1 MNFVKQ
7 LFPIVTSYK
16 KWFIL
21 GTIILIFAVGFE
33 LLGPLV
39 AMYIID
45 HYVKSSANELINLEP
60 VLMLLSLFFTIS
72 VIHAVLSYF
81 QTIVLQR
88 AGSEVIKDLRIQ
100 LFEHVQKL
108 PIKYFDNLPAGKVV
122 ARITNDTQM
131 ILELFT
137 VILPNFLAAFITVFA
152 IIIAIFFINIPIGF
166 VALITVPIILVW
178 LIWYKKVTGT
188 YNHEIREKNSDMNAL
203 INESINGMNII
214 QAFKQ
219 ESQILKDFD
228 EMNQSYLNNYKKI
241 IQFDSLTE
249 HNLLNTIRSVVFLL
263 LIVVFGTQFLS
274 GAVAISV
281 GTLYILI
288 NYLTRLFD
296 PLFGVLNVLGQL
308 EQARVS
314 CVRVFEMMNIKEEKT
329 PERVLNLPNRIEG
342 NVRFKNVFFAYNEDK
357 YVLKDI
363 NIEVNRGQ
371 TVALVGHTGSGKSS
385 IMNLL
390 FRFYDPTKGVI
401 EIDGLPTIN
410 MDKRDMRMHM
420 GIVLQD
426 PYLYTGTI
434 LSNITLNDP
443 RVTREQAINSLN
455 AVGGDRVLEHFAKG
469 IDEPVI
475 ERGRTLS
482 SGQRQII
489 SFARALAFNPE
500 ILILDEA
507 TSSIDSETEAMIQKA
522 TNILSKNR
530 TSFIIAHRLSTIR
543 DADQIIVLDKG
554 AIIER
559 GTHEALIEKRGQY
572 FNMYQM
578 QSLSNEI

>member
-1 MNFVKQ
+1 MSVIKQ
-7 LFPIVTSYK
+7 LTPYVSKYK
-16 KWFIL
+16 SKFII
-21 GTIILIFAVGFE
+21 GTIILVFAVLFE
-33 LLGPLV
+33 LTGPLI

-45 HYVKSSANELINLEP
+45 HYVKTSAEQIIQLRP
-60 VLMLLSLFFTIS
+60 VLLLLSLFFAVS
-72 VIHAVLSYF
+72 FIHAVLSYF

-88 AGSEVIKDLRIQ
+88 AGSDVIKELRIK
-100 LFEHVQKL
+100 LFKHVQQL

-137 VILPNFLAAFITVFA
+137 VILPNFLSAFITMAGV
-152 IIIAIFFINIPIGF
+152 IIAIFFINVQIGF
-166 VALITVPIILVW
+166 IALVTIPFVMLWLV
-178 LIWYKKVTGT
+178 WYKKVTGK
-188 YNHEIREKNSDMNAL
+188 YNYVIREKNSDMNAL

-219 ESQILKDFD
+219 EKQIMSDFD
-228 EMNQSYLNNYKKI
+228 KMNDTYLNNYKKI

-249 HNLLNTIRSVVFLL
+249 HNLLGTIRSIIFLL
-263 LIVVFGTQFLS
+263 LIVVFGTQFLNAS
-274 GAVAISV
+274 VAISV
-281 GTLYILI
+281 GTLYILV
-288 NYLTRLFD
+288 NYITRLFD

-314 CVRVFEMMNIKEEKT
+314 CVRVFEMMNVEKEEIPKH
-329 PERVLNLPNRIEG
+329 LIKLPQKING
-342 NVRFKNVFFAYNEDK
+342 TVNFKDVSFAYKDDD
-357 YVLKDI
+357 YVLQNI
-363 NIEVNRGQ
+363 NINVKQGQ
-371 TVALVGHTGSGKSS
+371 TIALVGHTGSGKSS

-390 FRFYDPTKGVI
+390 FRFYDPTHGTI
-401 EIDGLPTIN
+401 EIDGIPTIQ
-410 MDKRDMRMHM
+410 MDKRDMRKHM

-434 LSNITLNDP
+434 LSNITLDDP
-443 RVTREQAINSLN
+443 RITREQAIASLN
-455 AVGGDRVLEHFAKG
+455 AVGGDRVLEHFTKG

-507 TSSIDSETEAMIQKA
+507 TSSIDSETEAVIQKA
-522 TNILSKNR
+522 MTVLSKDR
-530 TSFIIAHRLSTIR
+530 TSFIIAHRLSTIKN
-543 DADQIIVLDKG
+543 ADQIIVLDKG
-554 AIIER
+554 EIIEQ
-559 GTHEALIEKRGQY
+559 GTHDELIQLEGQY
-572 FNMYQM
+572 HNMYQM
-578 QSLSNEI
+578 QSLSLE

>member
-1 MNFVKQ
+1 MSIVNQ
-7 LFPIVTSYK
+7 LFPFVSKYK
-16 KWFIL
+16 KRFII
-21 GTIILIFAVGFE
+21 GIVILIGAVGFE

-45 HYVKSSANELINLEP
+45 HYVKTSAAQIIQLRP
-60 VLMLLSLFFTIS
+60 VLLLLSLFFVVS
-72 VIHAVLSYF
+72 LIHAILSYF
-81 QTIVLQR
+81 QTLVLQR
-88 AGSEVIKDLRIQ
+88 AGSDVIKELRIK

-137 VILPNFLAAFITVFA
+137 VILPNFISAFITMIGV
-152 IIIAIFFINIPIGF
+152 IIAIFFINTKIGLIALVTIPF
-166 VALITVPIILVW
+166 VMLW
-178 LIWYKKVTGT
+178 LLWYKKVTGK
-188 YNHEIREKNSDMNAL
+188 YNYLIREKNSDMNAL

-219 ESQILKDFD
+219 EKQIMDDFD
-228 EMNQSYLNNYKKI
+228 EMNQAYLNNYKKI

-249 HNLLNTIRSVVFLL
+249 HNLLSTIRSIVFLM
-263 LIVVFGTQFLS
+263 LIVVFGTQFLNS
-274 GAVAISV
+274 SVAISV
-281 GTLYILI
+281 GTLYILV
-288 NYLTRLFD
+288 NYITRLFD

-314 CVRVFEMMNIKEEKT
+314 CVRVFEMMNVSEEKM
-329 PERVLNLPNRIEG
+329 PEHQVQLPEKIEG
-342 NVRFKNVFFAYNEDK
+342 TVHFKDVSFAYNEGE
-357 YVLKDI
+357 YVLENI
-363 NIEVNRGQ
+363 NLEVDKGQ
-371 TVALVGHTGSGKSS
+371 TIALVGHTGSGKSS

-390 FRFYDPTKGVI
+390 FRFYDPTVGTI
-401 EIDGLPTIN
+401 EIDGIPTIKTE
-410 MDKRDMRMHM
+410 KRDMRKHM

-434 LSNITLNDP
+434 LSNITLDDP
-443 RVTREQAINSLN
+443 KVTREKAVESLN
-455 AVGGDRVLEHFAKG
+455 AVGGDRVLEHFKKG

-489 SFARALAFNPE
+489 SFARALAFDPE

-507 TSSIDSETEAMIQKA
+507 TSSIDSETEEIIQKA
-522 TNILSKNR
+522 MTVLSKGR
-530 TSFIIAHRLSTIR
+530 TSFIIAHRLSTIKN
-543 DADQIIVLDKG
+543 ADQIIVLDKG
-554 AIIER
+554 RIIEK
-559 GTHEALIEKRGQY
+559 GNHDELIKSEGQY
-572 FNMYQM
+572 YKMYQM
-578 QSLSNEI
+578 QSLTD

>member
-1 MNFVKQ
+1 MSIVNQ
-7 LFPIVTSYK
+7 LFPFVSKYK
-16 KWFIL
+16 KRFII
-21 GTIILIFAVGFE
+21 GIVILIGAVGFE

-45 HYVKSSANELINLEP
+45 HYVKTSASKIIQLRP
-60 VLMLLSLFFTIS
+60 VLLLLSLFFVVS
-72 VIHAVLSYF
+72 LIHAILSYF
-81 QTIVLQR
+81 QTLVLQR
-88 AGSEVIKDLRIQ
+88 AGSDVIKELRIK

-137 VILPNFLAAFITVFA
+137 VILPNFISAFITMIGV
-152 IIIAIFFINIPIGF
+152 IIAIFFINTKIGLI
-166 VALITVPIILVW
+166 ALITIPFVMLW
-178 LIWYKKVTGT
+178 LLWYKKVTGK
-188 YNHEIREKNSDMNAL
+188 YNYVIREKNSDMNAL

-219 ESQILKDFD
+219 EKQIMNDFD
-228 EMNQSYLNNYKKI
+228 EMNQAYLNNYKKI

-249 HNLLNTIRSVVFLL
+249 HNLLSTIRSIVFLM
-263 LIVVFGTQFLS
+263 LIVVFGTQFLNS
-274 GAVAISV
+274 SVAISV
-281 GTLYILI
+281 GTLYILV
-288 NYLTRLFD
+288 NYITRLFD

-314 CVRVFEMMNIKEEKT
+314 CVRVFEMMNVSEEKM
-329 PERVLNLPNRIEG
+329 PEHKIQLPEKIEG
-342 NVRFKNVFFAYNEDK
+342 HVHFNDVSFAYSEGE
-357 YVLKDI
+357 YVLENI
-363 NIEVNRGQ
+363 NLEVDKGQ
-371 TVALVGHTGSGKSS
+371 TIALVGHTGSGKSS

-390 FRFYDPTKGVI
+390 FRFYDPTDGTI
-401 EIDGLPTIN
+401 EIDGIPTIKT
-410 MDKRDMRMHM
+410 DKRDMRKHM

-434 LSNITLNDP
+434 LSNITLDDP
-443 RVTREQAINSLN
+443 KVTREKAVESLN
-455 AVGGDRVLEHFAKG
+455 AVGGDRVLEHFKKG

-489 SFARALAFNPE
+489 SFARALAFDPE

-507 TSSIDSETEAMIQKA
+507 TSSIDSETEEIIQKA
-522 TNILSKNR
+522 MTVLSKGR
-530 TSFIIAHRLSTIR
+530 TSFIIAHRLSTIKN
-543 DADQIIVLDKG
+543 ADQIIVLDKG
-554 AIIER
+554 RIIEK
-559 GTHEALIEKRGQY
+559 GNHDELIKLEGQY
-572 FNMYQM
+572 YKMYQM
-578 QSLSNEI
+578 QSLTD

>member
-1 MNFVKQ
+1 VSIVNQ
-7 LFPIVTSYK
+7 LFPFVSKYK
-16 KWFIL
+16 KRFII
-21 GTIILIFAVGFE
+21 GIVILIGAVGFE

-45 HYVKSSANELINLEP
+45 HYVKTSASQIIQLRP
-60 VLMLLSLFFTIS
+60 VLLLLSLFFVVS
-72 VIHAVLSYF
+72 LIHAILSYF
-81 QTIVLQR
+81 QTLVLQR
-88 AGSEVIKDLRIQ
+88 AGSDVIKELRIK

-137 VILPNFLAAFITVFA
+137 VILPNFISAFITMIGV
-152 IIIAIFFINIPIGF
+152 IIAIFFINTKIGLIALVTIPF
-166 VALITVPIILVW
+166 VMLW
-178 LIWYKKVTGT
+178 LLWYKKVTGK
-188 YNHEIREKNSDMNAL
+188 YNYVIREKNSDMNAL

-219 ESQILKDFD
+219 EKQIMNDFD
-228 EMNQSYLNNYKKI
+228 EMNQAYLNNYKKI

-249 HNLLNTIRSVVFLL
+249 HNLLSTIRSIVFLM
-263 LIVVFGTQFLS
+263 LIVVFGTQFLNS
-274 GAVAISV
+274 SVAISV
-281 GTLYILI
+281 GTLYILV
-288 NYLTRLFD
+288 NYITRLFD

-314 CVRVFEMMNIKEEKT
+314 CVRVFEMMNVSEEKM
-329 PERVLNLPNRIEG
+329 PEHKIQLPKKIEG
-342 NVRFKNVFFAYNEDK
+342 HVHFNDVSFAYNEGE
-357 YVLKDI
+357 YVLENI
-363 NIEVNRGQ
+363 NLEVDKGQ
-371 TVALVGHTGSGKSS
+371 TIALVGHTGSGKSS

-390 FRFYDPTKGVI
+390 FRFYDPTDGTI
-401 EIDGLPTIN
+401 EIDGIPTIKT
-410 MDKRDMRMHM
+410 DKRDMRKHM

-434 LSNITLNDP
+434 LSNITLDDP
-443 RVTREQAINSLN
+443 KVTREKAVESLN
-455 AVGGDRVLEHFAKG
+455 AVGGDRVLEHFKKG

-489 SFARALAFNPE
+489 SFARALAFDPE

-507 TSSIDSETEAMIQKA
+507 TSSIDSETEEIIQKA
-522 TNILSKNR
+522 MTVLSKGR
-530 TSFIIAHRLSTIR
+530 TSFIIAHRLSTIKN
-543 DADQIIVLDKG
+543 ADQIIVLDKG
-554 AIIER
+554 RIIEK
-559 GTHEALIEKRGQY
+559 GNHDELIKLEGQY
-572 FNMYQM
+572 YKMYQM
-578 QSLSNEI
+578 QSLTD

>member
-1 MNFVKQ
+1 MSIVNQ
-7 LFPIVTSYK
+7 LFPFVSKYK
-16 KWFIL
+16 KRFII
-21 GTIILIFAVGFE
+21 GIVILIGAVGFE

-45 HYVKSSANELINLEP
+45 HYVKTSAAQIIQLRP
-60 VLMLLSLFFTIS
+60 VLLLLSLFFVVS
-72 VIHAVLSYF
+72 LIHAILSYF
-81 QTIVLQR
+81 QTLVLQR
-88 AGSEVIKDLRIQ
+88 AGSDVIKELRIK

-137 VILPNFLAAFITVFA
+137 VILPNFISAFITMIGV
-152 IIIAIFFINIPIGF
+152 IIAIFFINTKIGLIALVTIPF
-166 VALITVPIILVW
+166 VMLW
-178 LIWYKKVTGT
+178 LLWYKKVTGK
-188 YNHEIREKNSDMNAL
+188 YNYVIREKNSDMNAL

-219 ESQILKDFD
+219 EKQIMDDFD
-228 EMNQSYLNNYKKI
+228 EMNQAYLNNYKKI

-249 HNLLNTIRSVVFLL
+249 HNLLSTIRSIVFLM
-263 LIVVFGTQFLS
+263 LIVVFGTQFLNS
-274 GAVAISV
+274 SVAISV
-281 GTLYILI
+281 ATLYILV
-288 NYLTRLFD
+288 NYITRLFD

-314 CVRVFEMMNIKEEKT
+314 CVRVFEMMNVSEEKM
-329 PERVLNLPNRIEG
+329 PEHQVQLPEKIEG
-342 NVRFKNVFFAYNEDK
+342 TVHFKDVSFAYNEGE
-357 YVLKDI
+357 YVLENI
-363 NIEVNRGQ
+363 NLEVDKGQ
-371 TVALVGHTGSGKSS
+371 TIALVGHTGSGKSS

-390 FRFYDPTKGVI
+390 FRFYDPTVGTI
-401 EIDGLPTIN
+401 EIDGIPTIKTE
-410 MDKRDMRMHM
+410 KRDMRKHM

-434 LSNITLNDP
+434 LSNITLDDP
-443 RVTREQAINSLN
+443 KVTREKAVESLN
-455 AVGGDRVLEHFAKG
+455 AVGGDRVLEHFKKG

-489 SFARALAFNPE
+489 SFARALAFDPE

-507 TSSIDSETEAMIQKA
+507 TSSIDSETEEIIQKA
-522 TNILSKNR
+522 MTVLSKGR
-530 TSFIIAHRLSTIR
+530 TSFIIAHRLSTIKN
-543 DADQIIVLDKG
+543 ADQIIVLDKG
-554 AIIER
+554 RIIEK
-559 GTHEALIEKRGQY
+559 GNHDELIKSEGQY
-572 FNMYQM
+572 YKMYQM
-578 QSLSNEI
+578 QSLTD

>member
-1 MNFVKQ
+1 MSIVNQ
-7 LFPIVTSYK
+7 LFPFVSKYKIRFIIGIV
-16 KWFIL
+16 
-21 GTIILIFAVGFE
+21 ILIGAVGFE

-45 HYVKSSANELINLEP
+45 HYVKTSAAQIIQLRP
-60 VLMLLSLFFTIS
+60 VLLLLSLFFVVS
-72 VIHAVLSYF
+72 LIHAILSYF
-81 QTIVLQR
+81 QTLVLQR
-88 AGSEVIKDLRIQ
+88 AGSDVIKELRIK

-137 VILPNFLAAFITVFA
+137 VILPNFISAFITMIGV
-152 IIIAIFFINIPIGF
+152 IIAIFFINTKIGLIALVTIPF
-166 VALITVPIILVW
+166 VMLWFL
-178 LIWYKKVTGT
+178 WYKKVTGK
-188 YNHEIREKNSDMNAL
+188 YNYVIREKNSDMNAL

-219 ESQILKDFD
+219 EKQIMDDFD
-228 EMNQSYLNNYKKI
+228 EMNQAYLNNYKKI

-249 HNLLNTIRSVVFLL
+249 HNLLSTIRSIVFLM
-263 LIVVFGTQFLS
+263 LIVVFGTQFLNS
-274 GAVAISV
+274 SVAISV
-281 GTLYILI
+281 GTLYILV
-288 NYLTRLFD
+288 NYITRLFD

-314 CVRVFEMMNIKEEKT
+314 CVRVFEMMNVSEEKM
-329 PERVLNLPNRIEG
+329 PEHQVPLPEKIEG
-342 NVRFKNVFFAYNEDK
+342 TVHFKDVSFAYNEGE
-357 YVLKDI
+357 YVLENI
-363 NIEVNRGQ
+363 NLEVDKGQ
-371 TVALVGHTGSGKSS
+371 TIALVGHTGSGKSS

-390 FRFYDPTKGVI
+390 FRFYDPTVGTI
-401 EIDGLPTIN
+401 EIDGIPTIKTE
-410 MDKRDMRMHM
+410 KRDMRKHM

-434 LSNITLNDP
+434 LSNITLDDTK
-443 RVTREQAINSLN
+443 VTREKAVESLN
-455 AVGGDRVLEHFAKG
+455 AVGGDRVLEHFKKG

-489 SFARALAFNPE
+489 SFARALAFDPE

-507 TSSIDSETEAMIQKA
+507 TSSIDSETEEIIQKA
-522 TNILSKNR
+522 MTVLSKGR
-530 TSFIIAHRLSTIR
+530 TSFIIAHRLSTIKN
-543 DADQIIVLDKG
+543 ADQIIVLDKG
-554 AIIER
+554 RIIEK
-559 GTHEALIEKRGQY
+559 GNHDELIKSEGQY
-572 FNMYQM
+572 YKMYQM
-578 QSLSNEI
+578 QSLTD

>member
-1 MNFVKQ
+1 MSIVNQ
-7 LFPIVTSYK
+7 LFPFVSKYK
-16 KWFIL
+16 KRFII
-21 GTIILIFAVGFE
+21 GIVILIGAVGFE

-45 HYVKSSANELINLEP
+45 HYVKTSAAQIIQLRP
-60 VLMLLSLFFTIS
+60 VLLLLSLFFVVS
-72 VIHAVLSYF
+72 LIHAILSYF
-81 QTIVLQR
+81 QTLVLQR
-88 AGSEVIKDLRIQ
+88 AGSDVIKELRIK

-137 VILPNFLAAFITVFA
+137 VILPNFISAFITMIGV
-152 IIIAIFFINIPIGF
+152 IIAIFFINTKIGLIALVTIPF
-166 VALITVPIILVW
+166 VMLW
-178 LIWYKKVTGT
+178 LLWYKKVTGK
-188 YNHEIREKNSDMNAL
+188 YNYVIREKNSDMNAL

-219 ESQILKDFD
+219 EKQIMDDFD
-228 EMNQSYLNNYKKI
+228 EMNQAYLNNYKKI

-249 HNLLNTIRSVVFLL
+249 HNLLSTIRSIVFLV
-263 LIVVFGTQFLS
+263 LIVVFGTQFLNS
-274 GAVAISV
+274 SVAISV
-281 GTLYILI
+281 GTLYILV
-288 NYLTRLFD
+288 NYITRLFD

-314 CVRVFEMMNIKEEKT
+314 CVRVFEMMNVSEEKM
-329 PERVLNLPNRIEG
+329 PEHQVQLPEKIEG
-342 NVRFKNVFFAYNEDK
+342 TVHFKDVSFAYNEGE
-357 YVLKDI
+357 YVLENI
-363 NIEVNRGQ
+363 NLEVDKGQ
-371 TVALVGHTGSGKSS
+371 TIALVGHTGSGKSS

-390 FRFYDPTKGVI
+390 FRFYDPTVGTI
-401 EIDGLPTIN
+401 EIDGIPTIKTE
-410 MDKRDMRMHM
+410 KRDMRKHM

-434 LSNITLNDP
+434 LSNITLDDP
-443 RVTREQAINSLN
+443 KVTREKAVESLN
-455 AVGGDRVLEHFAKG
+455 AVGGDRVLEHFKKG

-489 SFARALAFNPE
+489 SFARALAFDPE

-507 TSSIDSETEAMIQKA
+507 TSSIDSETEEIIQKA
-522 TNILSKNR
+522 MTVLSKGR
-530 TSFIIAHRLSTIR
+530 TSFIIAHRLSTIKN
-543 DADQIIVLDKG
+543 ADQIIVLDKG
-554 AIIER
+554 RIIEK
-559 GTHEALIEKRGQY
+559 GNHDELIKSEGQY
-572 FNMYQM
+572 YKMYQM
-578 QSLSNEI
+578 QSLTD

>member
-1 MNFVKQ
+1 MSIVNQ
-7 LFPIVTSYK
+7 LFPFVSKYK
-16 KWFIL
+16 KRFII
-21 GTIILIFAVGFE
+21 GIVILIGAVGFE

-45 HYVKSSANELINLEP
+45 HYVKTSAAQIIQLRP
-60 VLMLLSLFFTIS
+60 VLLLLSLFFVVS
-72 VIHAVLSYF
+72 LIHAILSYF
-81 QTIVLQR
+81 QTLVLQR
-88 AGSEVIKDLRIQ
+88 AGSGVIKELRIK

-137 VILPNFLAAFITVFA
+137 VILPNFISAFITMIGV
-152 IIIAIFFINIPIGF
+152 IIAIFFINTKIGLIALVTIPF
-166 VALITVPIILVW
+166 VMLW
-178 LIWYKKVTGT
+178 LLWYKKVTGK
-188 YNHEIREKNSDMNAL
+188 YNYVIREKNSDMNAL

-219 ESQILKDFD
+219 EKQIMDDFD
-228 EMNQSYLNNYKKI
+228 EMNQAYLNNYKKI

-249 HNLLNTIRSVVFLL
+249 HNLLSTIRSIVFLM
-263 LIVVFGTQFLS
+263 LIVVFGTQFLNS
-274 GAVAISV
+274 SVAISV
-281 GTLYILI
+281 GTLYILV
-288 NYLTRLFD
+288 NYITRLFD

-314 CVRVFEMMNIKEEKT
+314 CVRVFEMMNVSEEKM
-329 PERVLNLPNRIEG
+329 PEHQVQLPEKIEG
-342 NVRFKNVFFAYNEDK
+342 TVHFKDVSFAYNEGE
-357 YVLKDI
+357 YVLENI
-363 NIEVNRGQ
+363 NLEVDKGQ
-371 TVALVGHTGSGKSS
+371 TIALVGHTGSGKSS

-390 FRFYDPTKGVI
+390 FRFYDPTVGTI
-401 EIDGLPTIN
+401 EIDGIPTIKTE
-410 MDKRDMRMHM
+410 KRDMRKHM

-434 LSNITLNDP
+434 LSNITLDDP
-443 RVTREQAINSLN
+443 KVTREKAVESLN
-455 AVGGDRVLEHFAKG
+455 AVGGDRVLEHFKKG

-489 SFARALAFNPE
+489 SFARALAFDPE

-507 TSSIDSETEAMIQKA
+507 TSSIDSETEEIIQKA
-522 TNILSKNR
+522 MTVLSKGR
-530 TSFIIAHRLSTIR
+530 TSFIIAHRLSTIKN
-543 DADQIIVLDKG
+543 ADQIIVLDKG
-554 AIIER
+554 RIIEK
-559 GTHEALIEKRGQY
+559 GNHDELIKSEGQY
-572 FNMYQM
+572 YKMYQM
-578 QSLSNEI
+578 QSLTD

>member
-1 MNFVKQ
+1 MSIVNQ
-7 LFPIVTSYK
+7 LFPFVSKYK
-16 KWFIL
+16 KRFIL
-21 GTIILIFAVGFE
+21 GIVILIGAVGFE

-45 HYVKSSANELINLEP
+45 HYVKTSAAQIIQLRP
-60 VLMLLSLFFTIS
+60 VLLLLSLFFVVS
-72 VIHAVLSYF
+72 LIHAILSYF
-81 QTIVLQR
+81 QTLVLQR
-88 AGSEVIKDLRIQ
+88 AGSDVIKELRIK

-137 VILPNFLAAFITVFA
+137 VILPNFISAFITMIGV
-152 IIIAIFFINIPIGF
+152 IIAIFFINTKIGLIALVTIPF
-166 VALITVPIILVW
+166 VMLW
-178 LIWYKKVTGT
+178 LLWYKKVTGK
-188 YNHEIREKNSDMNAL
+188 YNYVIREKNSDMNAL

-219 ESQILKDFD
+219 EKQIMDDFD
-228 EMNQSYLNNYKKI
+228 GMNQAYLNNYKKI

-249 HNLLNTIRSVVFLL
+249 HNLLSTIRSIVFLM
-263 LIVVFGTQFLS
+263 LIVVFGTQFLNS
-274 GAVAISV
+274 SVAISV
-281 GTLYILI
+281 GTLYILV
-288 NYLTRLFD
+288 NYITRLFD

-314 CVRVFEMMNIKEEKT
+314 CVRVFEMMNVSEEKM
-329 PERVLNLPNRIEG
+329 PEHQVQLPEKIEG
-342 NVRFKNVFFAYNEDK
+342 TVHFKDVSFAYNEGECVLENINLEVDK
-357 YVLKDI
+357 
-363 NIEVNRGQ
+363 GQ
-371 TVALVGHTGSGKSS
+371 TIALVGHTGSGKSS

-390 FRFYDPTKGVI
+390 FRFYDPTVGTI
-401 EIDGLPTIN
+401 EIDGIPTIKTE
-410 MDKRDMRMHM
+410 KRDMRKHM

-434 LSNITLNDP
+434 LSNITLDDP
-443 RVTREQAINSLN
+443 KVTREKAVESLN
-455 AVGGDRVLEHFAKG
+455 AVGGDRVLEHFKKG

-489 SFARALAFNPE
+489 SFARALAFDPE

-507 TSSIDSETEAMIQKA
+507 TSSIDSETEEIIQKA
-522 TNILSKNR
+522 MTVLSKGR
-530 TSFIIAHRLSTIR
+530 TSFIIAHRLSTIKN
-543 DADQIIVLDKG
+543 ADQIIVLDKG
-554 AIIER
+554 RIIEK
-559 GTHEALIEKRGQY
+559 GNHDELIKSEGQY
-572 FNMYQM
+572 YKMYQM
-578 QSLSNEI
+578 QSLTD

>member
-1 MNFVKQ
+1 MSIVNQ
-7 LFPIVTSYK
+7 LFPFVSKYK
-16 KWFIL
+16 KRFII
-21 GTIILIFAVGFE
+21 GIVILIGAVGFE

-45 HYVKSSANELINLEP
+45 HYVKTSAAQIIQLRP
-60 VLMLLSLFFTIS
+60 VLLLLSLFFVVS
-72 VIHAVLSYF
+72 LIHAILSYF
-81 QTIVLQR
+81 QTLVLQR
-88 AGSEVIKDLRIQ
+88 AGSDVIKELRIK

-137 VILPNFLAAFITVFA
+137 VILPNFISAFITMIGV
-152 IIIAIFFINIPIGF
+152 IIAIFFINTKIGLIALVTIPF
-166 VALITVPIILVW
+166 VMLW
-178 LIWYKKVTGT
+178 LLWYKKVTGK
-188 YNHEIREKNSDMNAL
+188 YNYVIREKNSDMNAL

-219 ESQILKDFD
+219 EKQIMDDFD
-228 EMNQSYLNNYKKI
+228 EMNQAYLNNYKKI

-249 HNLLNTIRSVVFLL
+249 HNLLSTIRSIVFLM
-263 LIVVFGTQFLS
+263 LIVVFGTQFLNS
-274 GAVAISV
+274 SVAISV
-281 GTLYILI
+281 GTLYILV
-288 NYLTRLFD
+288 NYITRLFD

-314 CVRVFEMMNIKEEKT
+314 CVRVFEMMNVSEEKM
-329 PERVLNLPNRIEG
+329 PEHQVQLPEKIEG
-342 NVRFKNVFFAYNEDK
+342 TIHFKDVSFAYNEGE
-357 YVLKDI
+357 YVLENI
-363 NIEVNRGQ
+363 NLEVDKGQ
-371 TVALVGHTGSGKSS
+371 TIALVGHTGSGKSS

-390 FRFYDPTKGVI
+390 FRFYDPTVGTI
-401 EIDGLPTIN
+401 EIDGIPTIKTE
-410 MDKRDMRMHM
+410 KRDMRKHM

-434 LSNITLNDP
+434 LSNITLDDP
-443 RVTREQAINSLN
+443 KVTREKAVESLN
-455 AVGGDRVLEHFAKG
+455 AVGGDRVLEHFKKG

-489 SFARALAFNPE
+489 SFARALAFDPE

-507 TSSIDSETEAMIQKA
+507 TSSIDSETEEIIQKA
-522 TNILSKNR
+522 MTVLSKGR
-530 TSFIIAHRLSTIR
+530 TSFIIAHRLSTIKN
-543 DADQIIVLDKG
+543 ADQIIVLDKG
-554 AIIER
+554 RIIEK
-559 GTHEALIEKRGQY
+559 GNHDELIKSEGQY
-572 FNMYQM
+572 YKMYQM
-578 QSLSNEI
+578 QSLTD

>member
-1 MNFVKQ
+1 MSIVNQ
-7 LFPIVTSYK
+7 LFPFVSKYK
-16 KWFIL
+16 KRFII
-21 GTIILIFAVGFE
+21 GIVILIGAVGFE

-45 HYVKSSANELINLEP
+45 HYVKTSDSQIIQLRP
-60 VLMLLSLFFTIS
+60 VLLLLSLFFVVS
-72 VIHAVLSYF
+72 LIHAILSYF
-81 QTIVLQR
+81 QTLVLQR
-88 AGSEVIKDLRIQ
+88 AGSDVIKELRIK

-137 VILPNFLAAFITVFA
+137 VILPNFISAFITMIGV
-152 IIIAIFFINIPIGF
+152 IIAIFFINTKIGLI
-166 VALITVPIILVW
+166 ALITIPFVILW
-178 LIWYKKVTGT
+178 LLWYKKVTGK
-188 YNHEIREKNSDMNAL
+188 YNYVIREKNSDMNAL

-219 ESQILKDFD
+219 EKQIMNDFD
-228 EMNQSYLNNYKKI
+228 EMNQAYLNNYKKI

-249 HNLLNTIRSVVFLL
+249 HNLLSTIRSIVFLM
-263 LIVVFGTQFLS
+263 LIVVFGTQFLNS
-274 GAVAISV
+274 SVAISV
-281 GTLYILI
+281 GTLYILV
-288 NYLTRLFD
+288 NYITRLFD

-314 CVRVFEMMNIKEEKT
+314 CVRVFEMMNVSEEKM
-329 PERVLNLPNRIEG
+329 PEHKIQLPEKIEG
-342 NVRFKNVFFAYNEDK
+342 HVHFNDVSFAYNEGE
-357 YVLKDI
+357 YVLENI
-363 NIEVNRGQ
+363 NLEVDKGQ
-371 TVALVGHTGSGKSS
+371 TIALVGHTGSGKSS

-390 FRFYDPTKGVI
+390 FRFYDPTDGTI
-401 EIDGLPTIN
+401 EIDGIPTIKT
-410 MDKRDMRMHM
+410 DKRDMRKHM

-434 LSNITLNDP
+434 LSNITLDDP
-443 RVTREQAINSLN
+443 KVTREKAVESLN
-455 AVGGDRVLEHFAKG
+455 AVGGDRVLEHFKKG

-489 SFARALAFNPE
+489 SFARALAFDPE

-507 TSSIDSETEAMIQKA
+507 TSSIDSETEEIIQKA
-522 TNILSKNR
+522 MTVLSKGR
-530 TSFIIAHRLSTIR
+530 TSFIIAHRLSTIKN
-543 DADQIIVLDKG
+543 ADQIIVLDKG
-554 AIIER
+554 RIIEK
-559 GTHEALIEKRGQY
+559 GNHDELIKLEGQY
-572 FNMYQM
+572 YKMYQM
-578 QSLSNEI
+578 QSLTD

>member
-1 MNFVKQ
+1 MSIVNQ
-7 LFPIVTSYK
+7 LFPFVSKYK
-16 KWFIL
+16 KRFII
-21 GTIILIFAVGFE
+21 GIVILIGAVGFE

-45 HYVKSSANELINLEP
+45 HYVKTSAAQIIQLRP
-60 VLMLLSLFFTIS
+60 VLLLLSLFFVVS
-72 VIHAVLSYF
+72 LIHAILSYF
-81 QTIVLQR
+81 QTLVLQR
-88 AGSEVIKDLRIQ
+88 AGSDVIKELRIK

-137 VILPNFLAAFITVFA
+137 VILPNFISAFITMIGV
-152 IIIAIFFINIPIGF
+152 IIAIFFINTKIGLIALVTIPF
-166 VALITVPIILVW
+166 VMLW
-178 LIWYKKVTGT
+178 LLWYKKVTGK
-188 YNHEIREKNSDMNAL
+188 YNYVIREKNSDMNAL

-219 ESQILKDFD
+219 EKQIMDDFD
-228 EMNQSYLNNYKKI
+228 EMNQAYLNNYKKI

-249 HNLLNTIRSVVFLL
+249 HNLLSTIRSIVFLM
-263 LIVVFGTQFLS
+263 LIVVFGTQFLNS
-274 GAVAISV
+274 SVAISV
-281 GTLYILI
+281 GTLYILV
-288 NYLTRLFD
+288 NYITRLFD

-314 CVRVFEMMNIKEEKT
+314 CVRVFEMMNVSEEKM
-329 PERVLNLPNRIEG
+329 PEHQVQLPEKIEG
-342 NVRFKNVFFAYNEDK
+342 TVHFKDVSFAYNEGE
-357 YVLKDI
+357 YVLENI
-363 NIEVNRGQ
+363 NLEVDKGQ
-371 TVALVGHTGSGKSS
+371 TIALVGHTGSGKSS

-390 FRFYDPTKGVI
+390 FRFYDPTVGTI
-401 EIDGLPTIN
+401 EIDGIPTIKTE
-410 MDKRDMRMHM
+410 KRDMRKHM

-434 LSNITLNDP
+434 LSNITLDDP
-443 RVTREQAINSLN
+443 KVTREKAVESLN
-455 AVGGDRVLEHFAKG
+455 AVGGDRVLEHFKKG

-489 SFARALAFNPE
+489 SFARALAFYPE

-507 TSSIDSETEAMIQKA
+507 TSSIDSETEEIIQKA
-522 TNILSKNR
+522 MTVLSKGR
-530 TSFIIAHRLSTIR
+530 TSFIIAHRLSTIKN
-543 DADQIIVLDKG
+543 ADQIIVLDKG
-554 AIIER
+554 RIIEK
-559 GTHEALIEKRGQY
+559 GNHDELIKSEGQY
-572 FNMYQM
+572 YKMYQM
-578 QSLSNEI
+578 QSLTD

>member
-1 MNFVKQ
+1 MTIVKQ
-7 LFPIVTSYK
+7 LFPFINKYK
-16 KWFIL
+16 TRFII
-21 GTIILIFAVGFE
+21 GTIILVLAVGFE

-45 HYVKSSANELINLEP
+45 HYVKSSSEQIIQLRP
-60 VLMLLSLFFTIS
+60 VILLLSLFFVIS
-72 VIHAVLSYF
+72 LIHAILSYF

-88 AGSEVIKDLRIQ
+88 AGSDVIKELRIK

-137 VILPNFLAAFITVFA
+137 VILPNFLSAFITMIGV
-152 IIIAIFFINIPIGF
+152 IIAIFLINTKMGFIALVTIPF
-166 VALITVPIILVW
+166 VMFW
-178 LIWYKKVTGT
+178 LLWYKKVTGK
-188 YNHEIREKNSDMNAL
+188 YNHTIREKNSDMNAL

-214 QAFKQ
+214 QSFRQEKQ
-219 ESQILKDFD
+219 IMNDFD
-228 EMNQSYLNNYKKI
+228 NMNNTYLDNYKRI

-249 HNLLNTIRSVVFLL
+249 HNLLSAIRNIVFLM
-263 LIVVFGTQFLS
+263 LIVVFGYQFLS
-274 GAVAISV
+274 SSVAISV
-281 GTLYILI
+281 GTLYILV
-288 NYLTRLFD
+288 NYITRLFD

-314 CVRVFEMMNIKEEKT
+314 CERVFEMMDVKEEEI
-329 PERVLNLPNRIEG
+329 PEHIIQLPKQIKG
-342 NVRFKNVFFAYNEDK
+342 NVKFNDVSFAYKKDE
-357 YVLKDI
+357 YVLKNIDI
-363 NIEVNRGQ
+363 EAKQGETI
-371 TVALVGHTGSGKSS
+371 ALVGHTGSGKSS

-390 FRFYDPTKGVI
+390 FRFYDPTKGTI
-401 EIDGLPTIN
+401 EIDGIPTIQL
-410 MDKRDMRMHM
+410 DKQDMRRHM

-434 LSNITLNDP
+434 LSNITLNDS
-443 RVTREQAINSLN
+443 RVSREQAIESLN
-455 AVGGDRVLEHFAKG
+455 AVGGDRVLEHFTKG

-507 TSSIDSETEAMIQKA
+507 TSSIDSETEAIIQKA
-522 TNILSKNR
+522 MTVLSENR
-530 TSFIIAHRLSTIR
+530 TSFIIAHRLSTIKN
-543 DADQIIVLDKG
+543 ADQIIVLDQG
-554 AIIER
+554 QIIEK
-559 GTHEALIEKRGQY
+559 GTHDQLIDLKGQY
-572 FNMYQM
+572 FKMYQM
-578 QSLSNEI
+578 QSLSID

>member
-1 MNFVKQ
+1 MSIVNQ
-7 LFPIVTSYK
+7 LFPFVSKYK
-16 KWFIL
+16 KRFII
-21 GTIILIFAVGFE
+21 GIVILIGAVGFE

-45 HYVKSSANELINLEP
+45 HYVKTSSAQIIQLRP
-60 VLMLLSLFFTIS
+60 VLLLLSLFFVVS
-72 VIHAVLSYF
+72 LIHAILSYF
-81 QTIVLQR
+81 QTLVLQR
-88 AGSEVIKDLRIQ
+88 AGSDVIKELRIK

-137 VILPNFLAAFITVFA
+137 VILPNFISAFITMIGV
-152 IIIAIFFINIPIGF
+152 IIAIFFINTKIGLIALVTIPF
-166 VALITVPIILVW
+166 VMLW
-178 LIWYKKVTGT
+178 LLWYKKVTGK
-188 YNHEIREKNSDMNAL
+188 YNYVIREKNSDMNAL

-219 ESQILKDFD
+219 EKQIMDDFD
-228 EMNQSYLNNYKKI
+228 EMNQAYLNNYKKI

-249 HNLLNTIRSVVFLL
+249 HNLLSTIRSIVFLM
-263 LIVVFGTQFLS
+263 LIVVFGTQFLNS
-274 GAVAISV
+274 SVAISV
-281 GTLYILI
+281 GTLYILV
-288 NYLTRLFD
+288 NYITRLFD

-314 CVRVFEMMNIKEEKT
+314 CVRVFEMMNVSEEKM
-329 PERVLNLPNRIEG
+329 PEHQVQLPEKIEG
-342 NVRFKNVFFAYNEDK
+342 TVHFKDVSFAYNEGE
-357 YVLKDI
+357 YVLENI
-363 NIEVNRGQ
+363 NLEVDKGQ
-371 TVALVGHTGSGKSS
+371 TIALVGHTGSGKSS

-390 FRFYDPTKGVI
+390 FRFYDPTVGTI
-401 EIDGLPTIN
+401 EIDGIPTIKTE
-410 MDKRDMRMHM
+410 KRDMRKHM

-434 LSNITLNDP
+434 LSNITLDDP
-443 RVTREQAINSLN
+443 KVTREKAVESLN
-455 AVGGDRVLEHFAKG
+455 AVGGDRVLEHFKKG

-489 SFARALAFNPE
+489 SFARALAFDPE

-507 TSSIDSETEAMIQKA
+507 TSSIDSETEEIIQKA
-522 TNILSKNR
+522 MTVLSKGR
-530 TSFIIAHRLSTIR
+530 TSFIIAHRLSTIKN
-543 DADQIIVLDKG
+543 ADQIIVLDKG
-554 AIIER
+554 RIIEK
-559 GTHEALIEKRGQY
+559 GNHDELIKSEGQY
-572 FNMYQM
+572 YKMYQM
-578 QSLSNEI
+578 QSLTD

>member
-1 MNFVKQ
+1 MSIVNQ
-7 LFPIVTSYK
+7 LFPFVSKYK
-16 KWFIL
+16 KRFII
-21 GTIILIFAVGFE
+21 GIVILIGAVGFE

-45 HYVKSSANELINLEP
+45 HYVKTSAAQIIQLRP
-60 VLMLLSLFFTIS
+60 VLLLLSLFFVVS
-72 VIHAVLSYF
+72 LIHAILSYF
-81 QTIVLQR
+81 QTLVLQR
-88 AGSEVIKDLRIQ
+88 AGSDVIKELRIK

-137 VILPNFLAAFITVFA
+137 VILPNFISAFITMIGV
-152 IIIAIFFINIPIGF
+152 IIAIFFINTKIGLIALVTIPF
-166 VALITVPIILVW
+166 VMLW
-178 LIWYKKVTGT
+178 LLWYKKVTGK
-188 YNHEIREKNSDMNAL
+188 YNYVIREKNSDMNAL

-219 ESQILKDFD
+219 EKQIMDDFD
-228 EMNQSYLNNYKKI
+228 EMNQAYLNNYKKI

-249 HNLLNTIRSVVFLL
+249 HNLLSTIRSIVFLM
-263 LIVVFGTQFLS
+263 LIVVFGTQFLNS
-274 GAVAISV
+274 SVAISV
-281 GTLYILI
+281 GTLYILV
-288 NYLTRLFD
+288 NYITRLFD

-314 CVRVFEMMNIKEEKT
+314 CVRVFEMMNVSEEKM
-329 PERVLNLPNRIEG
+329 PEHQVQLPEKIEG
-342 NVRFKNVFFAYNEDK
+342 TVHFKDVSFAYNEGE
-357 YVLKDI
+357 YVLENI
-363 NIEVNRGQ
+363 NLEVDKGQ
-371 TVALVGHTGSGKSS
+371 TIALVGHTGSGKSS

-390 FRFYDPTKGVI
+390 FRFYDPTVGTI
-401 EIDGLPTIN
+401 EIDGIPTIKTE
-410 MDKRDMRMHM
+410 KRDMRKHM

-434 LSNITLNDP
+434 LSNITLDDTK
-443 RVTREQAINSLN
+443 VTREKAVESLN
-455 AVGGDRVLEHFAKG
+455 AVGGDRVLEHFKKG

-489 SFARALAFNPE
+489 SFARALAFDPE

-507 TSSIDSETEAMIQKA
+507 TSSIDSETEEIIQKA
-522 TNILSKNR
+522 MTVLSKGR
-530 TSFIIAHRLSTIR
+530 TSFIIAHRLSTIKN
-543 DADQIIVLDKG
+543 ADQIIVLDKG
-554 AIIER
+554 RIIEK
-559 GTHEALIEKRGQY
+559 GNHDELIKSEGQY
-572 FNMYQM
+572 YKMYQM
-578 QSLSNEI
+578 

>member
-1 MNFVKQ
+1 MSIVNQ
-7 LFPIVTSYK
+7 LFPFVSKYK
-16 KWFIL
+16 KRFII
-21 GTIILIFAVGFE
+21 GIVILIGAVGFE

-45 HYVKSSANELINLEP
+45 HYVKTSAAQIIQLRP
-60 VLMLLSLFFTIS
+60 VLLLLSLFFVVS
-72 VIHAVLSYF
+72 LIHAILSYF
-81 QTIVLQR
+81 QTLVLQR
-88 AGSEVIKDLRIQ
+88 AGSDVIKELRIK

-137 VILPNFLAAFITVFA
+137 VILPNFISAFITMIGV
-152 IIIAIFFINIPIGF
+152 IIAIFFINTKIGLIALVTIPF
-166 VALITVPIILVW
+166 VMLW
-178 LIWYKKVTGT
+178 LLWYKKVTGK
-188 YNHEIREKNSDMNAL
+188 YNYVIREKNSDMNAL

-219 ESQILKDFD
+219 EKQIMDDFD
-228 EMNQSYLNNYKKI
+228 EMNQAYLNNYKKI

-249 HNLLNTIRSVVFLL
+249 HNLLSTIRSIVFLM
-263 LIVVFGTQFLS
+263 LIVVFGTQFLNS
-274 GAVAISV
+274 SVAISV
-281 GTLYILI
+281 GTLYILV
-288 NYLTRLFD
+288 NYITRLFD

-314 CVRVFEMMNIKEEKT
+314 CVRVFEMMNVSEEKM
-329 PERVLNLPNRIEG
+329 PEHQVQLPEKIEG
-342 NVRFKNVFFAYNEDK
+342 TVHFKDVSFAYNEGE
-357 YVLKDI
+357 YVLENI
-363 NIEVNRGQ
+363 NLEVDKGQ
-371 TVALVGHTGSGKSS
+371 TIALVGHTGSGKSS

-390 FRFYDPTKGVI
+390 FRFYDPTVGTI
-401 EIDGLPTIN
+401 EIDGIPTIKTE
-410 MDKRDMRMHM
+410 KRDMRKHM

-434 LSNITLNDP
+434 LSNITLDDSK
-443 RVTREQAINSLN
+443 VTREKAVESLN
-455 AVGGDRVLEHFAKG
+455 AVGGDRVLEHFKKG

-489 SFARALAFNPE
+489 SFARALAFDPE

-507 TSSIDSETEAMIQKA
+507 TSSIDSETEEIIQKA
-522 TNILSKNR
+522 MTVLSKGR
-530 TSFIIAHRLSTIR
+530 TSFIIAHRLSTIKN
-543 DADQIIVLDKG
+543 ADQIIVLDKG
-554 AIIER
+554 RIIEK
-559 GTHEALIEKRGQY
+559 GNHDELIKSEGQY
-572 FNMYQM
+572 YKMYQM
-578 QSLSNEI
+578 QSLTD

>member
-1 MNFVKQ
+1 MSIVNQ
-7 LFPIVTSYK
+7 LFPFVSKYK
-16 KWFIL
+16 KRFII
-21 GTIILIFAVGFE
+21 GIVILIGAVGFE

-45 HYVKSSANELINLEP
+45 HYVKTSAAQIIQLRP
-60 VLMLLSLFFTIS
+60 VLLLLSLFFVVS
-72 VIHAVLSYF
+72 LIHAILSYF
-81 QTIVLQR
+81 QTLVLQR
-88 AGSEVIKDLRIQ
+88 AGSDVIKELRIK

-137 VILPNFLAAFITVFA
+137 VILPNFISAFITMIGV
-152 IIIAIFFINIPIGF
+152 IIAIFFINTKIGLIALVTIPF
-166 VALITVPIILVW
+166 VMLW
-178 LIWYKKVTGT
+178 LLWYKKVTGK
-188 YNHEIREKNSDMNAL
+188 YNYVIREKNSDMNAL

-219 ESQILKDFD
+219 EKEIMNDFD
-228 EMNQSYLNNYKKI
+228 EMNQAYLNNYKKI

-249 HNLLNTIRSVVFLL
+249 HNLLSTIRSIVFLM
-263 LIVVFGTQFLS
+263 LIVVFGTQFLNS
-274 GAVAISV
+274 SVAISV
-281 GTLYILI
+281 GTLYILV
-288 NYLTRLFD
+288 NYITRLFD

-314 CVRVFEMMNIKEEKT
+314 CVRVFEMMNVSEEKL
-329 PERVLNLPNRIEG
+329 PEHKIQLPKKIEG
-342 NVRFKNVFFAYNEDK
+342 HVHFNDVSFAYNEGE
-357 YVLKDI
+357 YVLENI
-363 NIEVNRGQ
+363 NLEVDKGQ
-371 TVALVGHTGSGKSS
+371 TIALVGHTGSGKSS

-390 FRFYDPTKGVI
+390 FRFYDPTDGTI
-401 EIDGLPTIN
+401 EIDGIPTIKT
-410 MDKRDMRMHM
+410 DKRDMRKHM

-434 LSNITLNDP
+434 LSNITLDDP
-443 RVTREQAINSLN
+443 KVTREKAVESLN
-455 AVGGDRVLEHFAKG
+455 AVGGDRVLGHFKKG

-489 SFARALAFNPE
+489 SFARALAFDPE

-507 TSSIDSETEAMIQKA
+507 TSSIDSETEEVIQKA
-522 TNILSKNR
+522 MTVLSKGR
-530 TSFIIAHRLSTIR
+530 TSFIIAHRLSTIKN
-543 DADQIIVLDKG
+543 ADQIIVLDKG
-554 AIIER
+554 RIIEK
-559 GTHEALIEKRGQY
+559 GNHDELIKLEGQY
-572 FNMYQM
+572 YKMYQM
-578 QSLSNEI
+578 QSLTD

>member
-1 MNFVKQ
+1 VSIVNQ
-7 LFPIVTSYK
+7 LFPFVSKYK
-16 KWFIL
+16 KRFII
-21 GTIILIFAVGFE
+21 GIVILIGAVGFE

-45 HYVKSSANELINLEP
+45 HYVKTSAAQIIQLRP
-60 VLMLLSLFFTIS
+60 VLLLLSLFFVVS
-72 VIHAVLSYF
+72 LIHAILSYF
-81 QTIVLQR
+81 QTLVLQR
-88 AGSEVIKDLRIQ
+88 AGSDVIKELRIK

-137 VILPNFLAAFITVFA
+137 VILPNFISAFITMIGV
-152 IIIAIFFINIPIGF
+152 IIAIFFINTKIGLIALVTIPF
-166 VALITVPIILVW
+166 VMLW
-178 LIWYKKVTGT
+178 LLWYKKVTGK
-188 YNHEIREKNSDMNAL
+188 YNYVIREKNSDMNAL

-219 ESQILKDFD
+219 EKQIMDDFD
-228 EMNQSYLNNYKKI
+228 EMNQAYLNNYKKI

-249 HNLLNTIRSVVFLL
+249 HNLLSTIRSIVFLM
-263 LIVVFGTQFLS
+263 LIVVFGTQFLNS
-274 GAVAISV
+274 SVAISV
-281 GTLYILI
+281 GTLYILV
-288 NYLTRLFD
+288 NYITRLFD

-314 CVRVFEMMNIKEEKT
+314 CVRVFEMMNVSEEKM
-329 PERVLNLPNRIEG
+329 PEHQVQLPEKIEG
-342 NVRFKNVFFAYNEDK
+342 TVHFKDVSFAYNEGE
-357 YVLKDI
+357 YVLENI
-363 NIEVNRGQ
+363 NLEVDKGQ
-371 TVALVGHTGSGKSS
+371 TIALVGHTGSGKSS

-390 FRFYDPTKGVI
+390 FRFYDPTDGTI
-401 EIDGLPTIN
+401 EIDGIPTIKTE
-410 MDKRDMRMHM
+410 KRDMRKHM

-434 LSNITLNDP
+434 LSNITLDDP
-443 RVTREQAINSLN
+443 KVTREKAVESLN
-455 AVGGDRVLEHFAKG
+455 AVGGDRVLEHFKKG

-489 SFARALAFNPE
+489 SFARALAFDPE

-507 TSSIDSETEAMIQKA
+507 TSSIDSETEEIIQKA
-522 TNILSKNR
+522 MTVLSKGR
-530 TSFIIAHRLSTIR
+530 TSFIIAHRLSTIKN
-543 DADQIIVLDKG
+543 ADQIIVLDKG
-554 AIIER
+554 RIIEK
-559 GTHEALIEKRGQY
+559 GNHDELIKSEGQY
-572 FNMYQM
+572 YKMYQM
-578 QSLSNEI
+578 QSLTD

>member
-1 MNFVKQ
+1 MSIVNQ
-7 LFPIVTSYK
+7 LFPFVSKYK
-16 KWFIL
+16 KRFII
-21 GTIILIFAVGFE
+21 GIVILIGAVGFE

-45 HYVKSSANELINLEP
+45 HYVKTSAAQIIQLRP
-60 VLMLLSLFFTIS
+60 VLLLLSLFFVVS
-72 VIHAVLSYF
+72 LIHAILSYF
-81 QTIVLQR
+81 QTLVLQR
-88 AGSEVIKDLRIQ
+88 AGSDVIKELRIK

-137 VILPNFLAAFITVFA
+137 VILPNFISAFITMIGV
-152 IIIAIFFINIPIGF
+152 IIAIFFINTKIGLIALVTIPF
-166 VALITVPIILVW
+166 VMLW
-178 LIWYKKVTGT
+178 LLWYKKVTGK
-188 YNHEIREKNSDMNAL
+188 YNYVIREKNSDMNAL

-219 ESQILKDFD
+219 EKQIMDDFD
-228 EMNQSYLNNYKKI
+228 EMNQAYLNNYKKI

-249 HNLLNTIRSVVFLL
+249 HNLLSTIRSIVFLM
-263 LIVVFGTQFLS
+263 LIVVFGTQFLNS
-274 GAVAISV
+274 SVAISV
-281 GTLYILI
+281 GTLYILV
-288 NYLTRLFD
+288 NYITRLFD

-314 CVRVFEMMNIKEEKT
+314 CVRVFEMMNVSEEKM
-329 PERVLNLPNRIEG
+329 PEHQVQLPEKIEG
-342 NVRFKNVFFAYNEDK
+342 TVHFKDVSFAYNEGE
-357 YVLKDI
+357 YVLENI
-363 NIEVNRGQ
+363 NLEVDKGQ
-371 TVALVGHTGSGKSS
+371 TIALVGHTGSGKSS

-390 FRFYDPTKGVI
+390 FRFYDPTVGMI
-401 EIDGLPTIN
+401 EIDGIPTIKTE
-410 MDKRDMRMHM
+410 KRDMRKHM

-434 LSNITLNDP
+434 LSNITLDDP
-443 RVTREQAINSLN
+443 KVTREKAVESLN
-455 AVGGDRVLEHFAKG
+455 AVGGDRVLEHFKKG

-489 SFARALAFNPE
+489 SFARALAFDPE

-507 TSSIDSETEAMIQKA
+507 TSSIDSETEEIIQKA
-522 TNILSKNR
+522 MTVLSKGR
-530 TSFIIAHRLSTIR
+530 TSFIIAHRLSTIKN
-543 DADQIIVLDKG
+543 ADQIIVLDKG
-554 AIIER
+554 RIIEK
-559 GTHEALIEKRGQY
+559 GNHDELIKSEGQY
-572 FNMYQM
+572 YKMYQM
-578 QSLSNEI
+578 QSLTD

>member
-1 MNFVKQ
+1 MSIVNQ
-7 LFPIVTSYK
+7 LFPFVSKYK
-16 KWFIL
+16 KRFII
-21 GTIILIFAVGFE
+21 GIVILIGAVGFE

-45 HYVKSSANELINLEP
+45 HYVKTSAAQIIQLRP
-60 VLMLLSLFFTIS
+60 VLLLLSLFFVVS
-72 VIHAVLSYF
+72 LIHAILSYF
-81 QTIVLQR
+81 QTLVLQR
-88 AGSEVIKDLRIQ
+88 AGSDVIKELRIK

-137 VILPNFLAAFITVFA
+137 VILPNFISAFITMIGV
-152 IIIAIFFINIPIGF
+152 IIAIFFINTKIGLIALVTIPF
-166 VALITVPIILVW
+166 VMLW
-178 LIWYKKVTGT
+178 LLWYKKVTGK
-188 YNHEIREKNSDMNAL
+188 YNYVIREKNSDMNAL

-219 ESQILKDFD
+219 EKQIMDDFD
-228 EMNQSYLNNYKKI
+228 EMNQAYLNNYKKI

-249 HNLLNTIRSVVFLL
+249 HNLLSTIRSIVFLM
-263 LIVVFGTQFLS
+263 LIVVFGTQFLNS
-274 GAVAISV
+274 SVAISV
-281 GTLYILI
+281 GTLYILV
-288 NYLTRLFD
+288 NYITRLFD

-314 CVRVFEMMNIKEEKT
+314 CVRVFEMMNVSEEKM
-329 PERVLNLPNRIEG
+329 PEHQVPLPEKIEG
-342 NVRFKNVFFAYNEDK
+342 TVHFKDVSFAYNEGE
-357 YVLKDI
+357 YVLENI
-363 NIEVNRGQ
+363 NLEVDKGQ
-371 TVALVGHTGSGKSS
+371 TIALVGHTGSGKSS

-390 FRFYDPTKGVI
+390 FRFYDPTVGTI
-401 EIDGLPTIN
+401 EIDGIPTIKTE
-410 MDKRDMRMHM
+410 KRDMRKHM

-434 LSNITLNDP
+434 LSNITLDDTK
-443 RVTREQAINSLN
+443 VTREKAVESLN
-455 AVGGDRVLEHFAKG
+455 AVGGDRVLEHFKKG

-489 SFARALAFNPE
+489 SFARALAFDPE

-507 TSSIDSETEAMIQKA
+507 TSSIDSETEEIIQKA
-522 TNILSKNR
+522 MTVLSKGR
-530 TSFIIAHRLSTIR
+530 TSFIIAHRLSTIKN
-543 DADQIIVLDKG
+543 ADQIIVLDKG
-554 AIIER
+554 RIIEK
-559 GTHEALIEKRGQY
+559 GNHDELIKSEGQY
-572 FNMYQM
+572 YKMYQM
-578 QSLSNEI
+578 QSLTD

>member
-1 MNFVKQ
+1 MSIVNQ
-7 LFPIVTSYK
+7 LFPFVSKYK
-16 KWFIL
+16 KRFII
-21 GTIILIFAVGFE
+21 GIVILIGAVGFE

-45 HYVKSSANELINLEP
+45 HYVKTSAAQIIQLRP
-60 VLMLLSLFFTIS
+60 VLLLLSLFFVVS
-72 VIHAVLSYF
+72 LIHAILSYF
-81 QTIVLQR
+81 QTLVLQR
-88 AGSEVIKDLRIQ
+88 AGSDVIKELRIK

-137 VILPNFLAAFITVFA
+137 VILPNFISAFITMIGV
-152 IIIAIFFINIPIGF
+152 IIAIFFINTKIGLIALVTIPF
-166 VALITVPIILVW
+166 VMLW
-178 LIWYKKVTGT
+178 LLWYKKVTGK
-188 YNHEIREKNSDMNAL
+188 YNYVIREKNSDMNAL

-219 ESQILKDFD
+219 EKQIMDDYD
-228 EMNQSYLNNYKKI
+228 EMNQAYLNNYKKI

-249 HNLLNTIRSVVFLL
+249 HNLLSTIRSIVFLM
-263 LIVVFGTQFLS
+263 LIVVFGTQFLNS
-274 GAVAISV
+274 SVAISV
-281 GTLYILI
+281 GTLYILV
-288 NYLTRLFD
+288 NYITRLFD

-314 CVRVFEMMNIKEEKT
+314 CVRVFEMMNVSEEKM
-329 PERVLNLPNRIEG
+329 PEHQVQLPEKIEG
-342 NVRFKNVFFAYNEDK
+342 TVHFKDVSFAYNEGE
-357 YVLKDI
+357 YVLENI
-363 NIEVNRGQ
+363 NLEVDKGQ
-371 TVALVGHTGSGKSS
+371 TIALVGHTGSGKSS

-390 FRFYDPTKGVI
+390 FRFYDPTVGTI
-401 EIDGLPTIN
+401 EIDGIPTIKTE
-410 MDKRDMRMHM
+410 KRDMRKHM

-434 LSNITLNDP
+434 LSNITLDDTK
-443 RVTREQAINSLN
+443 VTREKAVESLN
-455 AVGGDRVLEHFAKG
+455 AVGGDRVLEHFKKG

-489 SFARALAFNPE
+489 SFARALAFDPE

-507 TSSIDSETEAMIQKA
+507 TSSIDSETEEIIQKA
-522 TNILSKNR
+522 MTVLSKGR
-530 TSFIIAHRLSTIR
+530 TSFIIAHRLSTIKN
-543 DADQIIVLDKG
+543 ADQIIVLDKG
-554 AIIER
+554 RIIEK
-559 GTHEALIEKRGQY
+559 GNHDELIKSEGQY
-572 FNMYQM
+572 YKMYQM
-578 QSLSNEI
+578 

>member
-1 MNFVKQ
+1 MSIVNQ
-7 LFPIVTSYK
+7 LFPFVSKYK
-16 KWFIL
+16 KRFII
-21 GTIILIFAVGFE
+21 GIVILIGAVGFE

-45 HYVKSSANELINLEP
+45 HYVKTSAAQIIQLRP
-60 VLMLLSLFFTIS
+60 VLLLLSLFFVVS
-72 VIHAVLSYF
+72 LIHAILSYF
-81 QTIVLQR
+81 QTLVLQR
-88 AGSEVIKDLRIQ
+88 AGSDVIKELRIK

-137 VILPNFLAAFITVFA
+137 VILPNFISAFITMIGV
-152 IIIAIFFINIPIGF
+152 IIAIFFINTKIGLIALVTIPF
-166 VALITVPIILVW
+166 VMLW
-178 LIWYKKVTGT
+178 LLWYKKVTGK
-188 YNHEIREKNSDMNAL
+188 YNYVIREKNSDMNAL

-219 ESQILKDFD
+219 EKQIMDDFD
-228 EMNQSYLNNYKKI
+228 EMNQAYLNNYKKI

-249 HNLLNTIRSVVFLL
+249 HNLLSTIRSIVFLM
-263 LIVVFGTQFLS
+263 LIVVFGTQFLNS
-274 GAVAISV
+274 SVAISV
-281 GTLYILI
+281 GTLYILV
-288 NYLTRLFD
+288 NYITRLFD

-314 CVRVFEMMNIKEEKT
+314 CVRVFEMMNVPEEKM
-329 PERVLNLPNRIEG
+329 PEHQVQLPEKIEG
-342 NVRFKNVFFAYNEDK
+342 TVHFKDVSFAYNEGE
-357 YVLKDI
+357 YVLENI
-363 NIEVNRGQ
+363 NLEVDKGQ
-371 TVALVGHTGSGKSS
+371 TIALVGHTGSGKSS

-390 FRFYDPTKGVI
+390 FRFYDPTVGTI
-401 EIDGLPTIN
+401 EIDGIPTIKTE
-410 MDKRDMRMHM
+410 KRDMRKHM

-434 LSNITLNDP
+434 LSNITLDDP
-443 RVTREQAINSLN
+443 KVTREKAVESLN
-455 AVGGDRVLEHFAKG
+455 AVGGDRVLEHFKKG

-489 SFARALAFNPE
+489 SFARALAFDPE

-507 TSSIDSETEAMIQKA
+507 TSSIDSETEEIIQKA
-522 TNILSKNR
+522 MTVLSKGR
-530 TSFIIAHRLSTIR
+530 TSFIIAHRLSTIKN
-543 DADQIIVLDKG
+543 ADQIIVLDKG
-554 AIIER
+554 RIIEK
-559 GTHEALIEKRGQY
+559 GNHDELIKSEGQY
-572 FNMYQM
+572 YKMYQM
-578 QSLSNEI
+578 QSLTD

>member
-1 MNFVKQ
+1 MSIVNQ
-7 LFPIVTSYK
+7 LFPFVSKYK
-16 KWFIL
+16 KRFII
-21 GTIILIFAVGFE
+21 GIVILIGAVGFE

-45 HYVKSSANELINLEP
+45 HYVKTSAAQIIQLRQ
-60 VLMLLSLFFTIS
+60 VLLLLSLFFVVS
-72 VIHAVLSYF
+72 LIHAILSYF
-81 QTIVLQR
+81 QTLVLQR
-88 AGSEVIKDLRIQ
+88 AGSDVIKELRIK

-137 VILPNFLAAFITVFA
+137 VILPNFISAFITMIGV
-152 IIIAIFFINIPIGF
+152 IIAIFFINTKIGLIALVTIPF
-166 VALITVPIILVW
+166 VMLW
-178 LIWYKKVTGT
+178 LLWYKKVTGK
-188 YNHEIREKNSDMNAL
+188 YNYVIREKNSDMNAL

-219 ESQILKDFD
+219 EKQIMDDFD
-228 EMNQSYLNNYKKI
+228 EMNQAYLNNYKKI

-249 HNLLNTIRSVVFLL
+249 HNLLSTIRSIVFLM
-263 LIVVFGTQFLS
+263 LIVVFGTQFLNS
-274 GAVAISV
+274 SVAISV
-281 GTLYILI
+281 GTLYILV
-288 NYLTRLFD
+288 NYITRLFD

-314 CVRVFEMMNIKEEKT
+314 CVRVFEMMNVSEEKM
-329 PERVLNLPNRIEG
+329 PEHQVQLPEKIEG
-342 NVRFKNVFFAYNEDK
+342 TVHFKDVSFAYNEGE
-357 YVLKDI
+357 YVLENI
-363 NIEVNRGQ
+363 NLEVDKGQ
-371 TVALVGHTGSGKSS
+371 TIALVGHTGSGKSS

-390 FRFYDPTKGVI
+390 FRFYDPTVGTI
-401 EIDGLPTIN
+401 EIDGIPTIKTE
-410 MDKRDMRMHM
+410 KRDMRKHM

-434 LSNITLNDP
+434 LSNITLDDTK
-443 RVTREQAINSLN
+443 VTREKAVESLN
-455 AVGGDRVLEHFAKG
+455 AVGGDRVLEHFKKG

-489 SFARALAFNPE
+489 SFARALAFDPE

-507 TSSIDSETEAMIQKA
+507 TSSIDSETEEIIQKA
-522 TNILSKNR
+522 MTVLSKGR
-530 TSFIIAHRLSTIR
+530 TSFIIAHRLSTIKN
-543 DADQIIVLDKG
+543 ADQIIVLDKG
-554 AIIER
+554 RIIEK
-559 GTHEALIEKRGQY
+559 GNHDELIKSEGQY
-572 FNMYQM
+572 YKMYQM
-578 QSLSNEI
+578 

>member
-1 MNFVKQ
+1 MSIVNQ
-7 LFPIVTSYK
+7 LFPFVSKYK
-16 KWFIL
+16 KRFII
-21 GTIILIFAVGFE
+21 GIVILIGAVGFE

-45 HYVKSSANELINLEP
+45 HYVKTSAAQILQLRP
-60 VLMLLSLFFTIS
+60 VLLLLSLFFVVS
-72 VIHAVLSYF
+72 LIHAILSYF
-81 QTIVLQR
+81 QTLVLQR
-88 AGSEVIKDLRIQ
+88 AGSDVIKELRIK

-137 VILPNFLAAFITVFA
+137 VILPNFISAFITMIGV
-152 IIIAIFFINIPIGF
+152 IIAIFFINTKIGLIALVTIPF
-166 VALITVPIILVW
+166 VMLW
-178 LIWYKKVTGT
+178 LLWYKKVTGK
-188 YNHEIREKNSDMNAL
+188 YNYVIREKNSDMNAL

-219 ESQILKDFD
+219 EKQIMDDFD
-228 EMNQSYLNNYKKI
+228 EMNQAYLNNYKKI

-249 HNLLNTIRSVVFLL
+249 HNLLSTIRSIVFLM
-263 LIVVFGTQFLS
+263 LIVVFGTQFLNS
-274 GAVAISV
+274 SVAISV
-281 GTLYILI
+281 GTLYILV
-288 NYLTRLFD
+288 NYITRLFD

-314 CVRVFEMMNIKEEKT
+314 CVRVFEMMNVSEEKM
-329 PERVLNLPNRIEG
+329 PEHQVQLPEKIEG
-342 NVRFKNVFFAYNEDK
+342 TVHFKDVSFAYNEGE
-357 YVLKDI
+357 YVLENI
-363 NIEVNRGQ
+363 NLEVDKGQ
-371 TVALVGHTGSGKSS
+371 TIALVGHTGSGKSS

-390 FRFYDPTKGVI
+390 FRFYDPTVGTI
-401 EIDGLPTIN
+401 EIDGIPTIKTE
-410 MDKRDMRMHM
+410 KRDMRKHM

-434 LSNITLNDP
+434 LSNITLDDP
-443 RVTREQAINSLN
+443 KVTREKAVESLN
-455 AVGGDRVLEHFAKG
+455 AVGGDRVLEHFKKG

-489 SFARALAFNPE
+489 SFARALAFDPE

-507 TSSIDSETEAMIQKA
+507 TSSIDSETEEIIQKA
-522 TNILSKNR
+522 MTVLSKGR
-530 TSFIIAHRLSTIR
+530 TSFIIAHRLSTIKN
-543 DADQIIVLDKG
+543 ADQIIVLDKG
-554 AIIER
+554 RIIEK
-559 GTHEALIEKRGQY
+559 GNHDELIKSEGQY
-572 FNMYQM
+572 YKMYQM
-578 QSLSNEI
+578 QSLTD

>member
-1 MNFVKQ
+1 MSIVNQ
-7 LFPIVTSYK
+7 LFPFVSKYK
-16 KWFIL
+16 KRFII
-21 GTIILIFAVGFE
+21 GIVILIGAVGFE

-45 HYVKSSANELINLEP
+45 HYVKTSAAQIIQLRP
-60 VLMLLSLFFTIS
+60 VLLLLSLFFVVS
-72 VIHAVLSYF
+72 LIHAILSYF
-81 QTIVLQR
+81 QTLVLQR
-88 AGSEVIKDLRIQ
+88 AGSDVIKELRIK

-137 VILPNFLAAFITVFA
+137 VILPNFISAFITMIGV
-152 IIIAIFFINIPIGF
+152 IIAIFFINTKIGLIALVTIPF
-166 VALITVPIILVW
+166 VMLW
-178 LIWYKKVTGT
+178 LLWYKKVTGK
-188 YNHEIREKNSDMNAL
+188 YNYVIREKNSDMNAL

-219 ESQILKDFD
+219 EKQIMDDFD
-228 EMNQSYLNNYKKI
+228 EMNQAYLNNYKKI

-249 HNLLNTIRSVVFLL
+249 HNLLSTIRSIVFLM
-263 LIVVFGTQFLS
+263 LIVVFGTQFLNS
-274 GAVAISV
+274 SVAISV
-281 GTLYILI
+281 GTLYILV
-288 NYLTRLFD
+288 NYITRLFD

-314 CVRVFEMMNIKEEKT
+314 CVRVFEMMNVSEEKM
-329 PERVLNLPNRIEG
+329 PEHQVQLPEKIEG
-342 NVRFKNVFFAYNEDK
+342 TVHFKDVSFAYNEGE
-357 YVLKDI
+357 YVLENI
-363 NIEVNRGQ
+363 NLEVDKGQ
-371 TVALVGHTGSGKSS
+371 TIALVGHTGSGKSS

-390 FRFYDPTKGVI
+390 FRFYDPTVGTI
-401 EIDGLPTIN
+401 EIDGIPTIKTE
-410 MDKRDMRMHM
+410 KRDMRKHM

-434 LSNITLNDP
+434 LSNITLDDP
-443 RVTREQAINSLN
+443 KVTREKAVESLN
-455 AVGGDRVLEHFAKG
+455 AVGGDRVLEHFKKG

-489 SFARALAFNPE
+489 SFARTLAFDPE

-507 TSSIDSETEAMIQKA
+507 TSSIDSETEEIIQKA
-522 TNILSKNR
+522 MTVLSKGR
-530 TSFIIAHRLSTIR
+530 TSFIIAHRLSTIKN
-543 DADQIIVLDKG
+543 ADQIIVLDKG
-554 AIIER
+554 RIIEK
-559 GTHEALIEKRGQY
+559 GNHDELIKSEGQY
-572 FNMYQM
+572 YKMYQM
-578 QSLSNEI
+578 QSLTD

>member
-1 MNFVKQ
+1 MSIVNQ
-7 LFPIVTSYK
+7 LFPFVSKYK
-16 KWFIL
+16 KRFII
-21 GTIILIFAVGFE
+21 GIAILIGAVGFE

-45 HYVKSSANELINLEP
+45 HYVKTSASQIIQLRP
-60 VLMLLSLFFTIS
+60 VLLLLSLFFVVS
-72 VIHAVLSYF
+72 LIHAILSYF
-81 QTIVLQR
+81 QTLVLQR
-88 AGSEVIKDLRIQ
+88 AGSDVIKELRIK

-137 VILPNFLAAFITVFA
+137 VILPNFISAFITMIGV
-152 IIIAIFFINIPIGF
+152 IIAIFFINTKIGLIALVTIPF
-166 VALITVPIILVW
+166 VMLW
-178 LIWYKKVTGT
+178 LLWYKKVTGK
-188 YNHEIREKNSDMNAL
+188 YNYVIREKNSDMNAL

-219 ESQILKDFD
+219 EKQIMNDFD
-228 EMNQSYLNNYKKI
+228 EMNQAYLNNYKKI

-249 HNLLNTIRSVVFLL
+249 HNLLSTIRSIVFLM
-263 LIVVFGTQFLS
+263 LIVVFGTQFLNS
-274 GAVAISV
+274 SVAISV
-281 GTLYILI
+281 GTLYILV
-288 NYLTRLFD
+288 NYITRLFD

-314 CVRVFEMMNIKEEKT
+314 CVRVFEMMNVSEEKV
-329 PERVLNLPNRIEG
+329 PEHKIQLPEKIEG
-342 NVRFKNVFFAYNEDK
+342 HVHFNDVSFAYNEGE
-357 YVLKDI
+357 YVLENI
-363 NIEVNRGQ
+363 NLEVDKGQ
-371 TVALVGHTGSGKSS
+371 TIALVGHTGSGKSS

-390 FRFYDPTKGVI
+390 FRFYDPTNGTI
-401 EIDGLPTIN
+401 EIDGIPTIKT
-410 MDKRDMRMHM
+410 DKRDMRKHM

-434 LSNITLNDP
+434 LSNITLDDP
-443 RVTREQAINSLN
+443 KVTREKAVESLN
-455 AVGGDRVLEHFAKG
+455 AVGGDRVLEHFKKG

-489 SFARALAFNPE
+489 SFARALAFDPE

-507 TSSIDSETEAMIQKA
+507 TSSIDSETEEIIQKA
-522 TNILSKNR
+522 MTVLSKGR
-530 TSFIIAHRLSTIR
+530 TSFIIAHRLSTIKN
-543 DADQIIVLDKG
+543 ADQIIVLDKG
-554 AIIER
+554 RIIEK
-559 GTHEALIEKRGQY
+559 GNHDELIKLEGQY
-572 FNMYQM
+572 YKMYQM
-578 QSLSNEI
+578 QSLSD

>member
-1 MNFVKQ
+1 MSIVNQ
-7 LFPIVTSYK
+7 LFPFVSKYK
-16 KWFIL
+16 KRFII
-21 GTIILIFAVGFE
+21 GIVILIGAVGFE

-45 HYVKSSANELINLEP
+45 HYVKTSAAQIIQLRP
-60 VLMLLSLFFTIS
+60 VLLLLSLFFVVS
-72 VIHAVLSYF
+72 LIHAILSYF
-81 QTIVLQR
+81 QTLVLQR
-88 AGSEVIKDLRIQ
+88 AGSDVIKELRIK

-137 VILPNFLAAFITVFA
+137 VILPNFISAFITMIGV
-152 IIIAIFFINIPIGF
+152 IIAIFFINTKIGLIALVTIPF
-166 VALITVPIILVW
+166 VMLW
-178 LIWYKKVTGT
+178 LLWYKKVTGK
-188 YNHEIREKNSDMNAL
+188 YNYVIREKNSDMNAL

-219 ESQILKDFD
+219 EKQIMDDFD
-228 EMNQSYLNNYKKI
+228 EMNQAYLNNYKKI

-249 HNLLNTIRSVVFLL
+249 HNLLSTIRSIVFLM
-263 LIVVFGTQFLS
+263 LIVVFGTQFLNS
-274 GAVAISV
+274 SVAISV
-281 GTLYILI
+281 GTLYILV
-288 NYLTRLFD
+288 NYITRLFD

-314 CVRVFEMMNIKEEKT
+314 CVRVFEMMNVSEEKM
-329 PERVLNLPNRIEG
+329 PEHQVQLPEKIEG
-342 NVRFKNVFFAYNEDK
+342 TVHFKDVSFAYNEGE
-357 YVLKDI
+357 YVLENI
-363 NIEVNRGQ
+363 NLEVDKGQ
-371 TVALVGHTGSGKSS
+371 TIALVGHTGSGKSS

-390 FRFYDPTKGVI
+390 FRFYDPTVGTI
-401 EIDGLPTIN
+401 EIDGIQTIKTE
-410 MDKRDMRMHM
+410 KRDMRKHM

-434 LSNITLNDP
+434 LSNITLDDP
-443 RVTREQAINSLN
+443 KVTREKAVESLN
-455 AVGGDRVLEHFAKG
+455 AVGGDRVLEHFKKG

-489 SFARALAFNPE
+489 SFARALAFDPE

-507 TSSIDSETEAMIQKA
+507 TSSIDSETEEIIQKA
-522 TNILSKNR
+522 MTVLSKGR
-530 TSFIIAHRLSTIR
+530 TSFIIAHRLSTIKN
-543 DADQIIVLDKG
+543 ADQIIVLDKG
-554 AIIER
+554 RIIEK
-559 GTHEALIEKRGQY
+559 GNHDELIKSEGQY
-572 FNMYQM
+572 YKMYQM
-578 QSLSNEI
+578 QSLTD

>member
-1 MNFVKQ
+1 MSIVNQ
-7 LFPIVTSYK
+7 LFPFVSKYK
-16 KWFIL
+16 KRFII
-21 GTIILIFAVGFE
+21 GIVILIGAVGFE

-45 HYVKSSANELINLEP
+45 HYVKTSAAQIIQLRP
-60 VLMLLSLFFTIS
+60 VLLLLSLFFVVS
-72 VIHAVLSYF
+72 LIHAILSYF
-81 QTIVLQR
+81 QTLVLQR
-88 AGSEVIKDLRIQ
+88 AGSDVIKELRIK

-137 VILPNFLAAFITVFA
+137 VILPNFISAFITMIGV
-152 IIIAIFFINIPIGF
+152 IIAIFFINTKIGHIALVTIPF
-166 VALITVPIILVW
+166 VMLW
-178 LIWYKKVTGT
+178 LLWYKKVTGK
-188 YNHEIREKNSDMNAL
+188 YNYVIREKNSDMNAL

-219 ESQILKDFD
+219 EKQIMDDFD
-228 EMNQSYLNNYKKI
+228 EMNQAYLNNYKKI

-249 HNLLNTIRSVVFLL
+249 HNLLSTIRSIVFLM
-263 LIVVFGTQFLS
+263 LIVVFGTQFLNS
-274 GAVAISV
+274 SVAISV
-281 GTLYILI
+281 GTLYILV
-288 NYLTRLFD
+288 NYITRLFD

-314 CVRVFEMMNIKEEKT
+314 CVRVFEMMNVSEEKM
-329 PERVLNLPNRIEG
+329 PEHQVQLPEKIEG
-342 NVRFKNVFFAYNEDK
+342 TVHFKDVSFAYNEGE
-357 YVLKDI
+357 YVLENI
-363 NIEVNRGQ
+363 NLEVDKGQ
-371 TVALVGHTGSGKSS
+371 TIALVGHTGSGKSS

-390 FRFYDPTKGVI
+390 FRFYDPTVGTI
-401 EIDGLPTIN
+401 EIDGIPTIKTE
-410 MDKRDMRMHM
+410 KRDMRKHM

-434 LSNITLNDP
+434 LSNITLDDP
-443 RVTREQAINSLN
+443 KVTREKAVESLN
-455 AVGGDRVLEHFAKG
+455 AVGGDRVLEHFKKG

-489 SFARALAFNPE
+489 SFARALAFDPE

-507 TSSIDSETEAMIQKA
+507 TSSIDSETEEIIQKA
-522 TNILSKNR
+522 MTVLSKGR
-530 TSFIIAHRLSTIR
+530 TSFIIAHRLSTIKN
-543 DADQIIVLDKG
+543 ADQIIVLDKG
-554 AIIER
+554 RIIEK
-559 GTHEALIEKRGQY
+559 GNHDELIKSEGQY
-572 FNMYQM
+572 YKMYQM
-578 QSLSNEI
+578 QSLTD